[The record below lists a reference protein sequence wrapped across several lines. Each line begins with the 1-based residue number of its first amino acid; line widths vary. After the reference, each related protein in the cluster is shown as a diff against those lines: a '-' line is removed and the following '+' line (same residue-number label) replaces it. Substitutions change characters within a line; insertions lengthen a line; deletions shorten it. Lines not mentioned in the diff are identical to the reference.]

1 MYGRAVTGGLSGG
14 IVRIFEVEPDL
25 LEHLPAEQA
34 ALARERTI
42 VDYVRL
48 PKGQVTTSALRA
60 DAFDLGFLVLEG
72 LLLRHVEFVGRRA
85 VEVLGPGDVIRPWRP
100 AAHSP
105 SIPSQEGWKVC
116 EPAQVALLD
125 RRFEQ
130 DVARWPGVISSLL
143 DRLDARSTSLAIQLA
158 LAQMPRLEARLLC
171 LLWHL
176 ADKFGRVEAQG
187 VSVRVRLSQETLADL
202 TSSRRPS
209 VSAALR
215 GLREQGLVLTPQPGR
230 WILVGAPP
238 AEMSGLTAALIE
250 AEQPD

>member
-1 MYGRAVTGGLSGG
+1 MSGLRKGG
-14 IVRIFEVEPDL
+14 IVRIFEAEPDL

-34 ALARERTI
+34 VIARERTI
-42 VDYVRL
+42 VDYVTL
-48 PKGQVTTSALRA
+48 PKGEIAPPVLRA
-60 DAFDLGFLVLEG
+60 EPFDLGFLVLEG

-85 VEVLGPGDVIRPWRP
+85 VEVLGPGDVIRPWRS
-100 AAHSP
+100 AGHSP
-105 SIPSQEGWKVC
+105 SIPSRTRWKVC
-116 EPAQVALLD
+116 EPAQIALLD

-130 DVARWPGVISSLL
+130 SVARWPGVISSLL

-176 ADKFGRVEAQG
+176 ADKFGRVDAQG

-215 GLREQGLVLTPQPGR
+215 GLREQGLVVTPLPGR
-230 WILVGAPP
+230 WILTGEPP
-238 AEMSGLTAALIE
+238 AEMSGLTAELIE
-250 AEQPD
+250 AEQPH